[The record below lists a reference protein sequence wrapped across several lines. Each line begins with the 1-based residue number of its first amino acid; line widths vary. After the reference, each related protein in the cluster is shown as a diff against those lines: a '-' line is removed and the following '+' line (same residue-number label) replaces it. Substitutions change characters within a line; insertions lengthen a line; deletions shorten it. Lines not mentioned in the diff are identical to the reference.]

1 MYRIPRDKN
10 FGMEGVVPYN
20 LNSVLSDLVIAI
32 NYFMLSFPT
41 FLILSWTKIKYIGVL
56 VD

>member
-1 MYRIPRDKN
+1 MYRIPRDKK

-32 NYFMLSFPT
+32 NYFMLSFQT